1 MRAHPHKP
9 APPAR
14 HPTKSSHP
22 NHRCVSQSSHNGH
35 RSPPNQPIPPVH
47 PPSCESILTQS
58 PIGDVA
64 TAIPTTRTVIMRAN
78 PHKPTPGTI
87 IGKSAHAPTYAT
99 RHNGHPTTADRAN
112 QHQSILTT
120 NAGAISRRH
129 QLISTT
135 IPFGASL
142 WNTLR
147 YTSRRIYTL
156 HVFTVRWSFHGRT
169 IRK

>member
-1 MRAHPHKP
+1 MRAGAEPYP
-9 APPAR
+9 GTPDR
-14 HPTKSSHP
+14 H
-22 NHRCVSQSSHNGH
+22 RASQSSQTDAP
-35 RSPPNQPIPPVH
+35 SPSTRQPRLPGPPV
-47 PPSCESILTQS
+47 CERILTQPQS
-58 PIGDVA
+58 SHTEPAKPARRNGIARV
-64 TAIPTTRTVIMRAN
+64 N
-78 PHKPTPGTI
+78 PHKSAFGTI

-99 RHNGHPTTADRAN
+99 RHNGHPTTADHAN